1 MYPEFNSLVFNIAE
15 GYLKTMLNTLEN
27 NQPFNNKEMF
37 LAIKHHFEGN
47 SLNRKEQKN
56 TKS

>member
-1 MYPEFNSLVFNIAE
+1 MIFMWSLNEMYPEFNSLVFNIAE

-37 LAIKHHFEGN
+37 FSN
-47 SLNRKEQKN
+47 
-56 TKS
+56 